1 MGADTVITV
10 IGAGLAGSEAAWQA
24 AQMGVP
30 VTLVEMR
37 PIRSTP
43 AHQTAYFAELVCSN
57 SLGGN
62 HLSSPAGALKEEMR
76 RLGSLTLAVADNVS
90 IPAGGALA
98 VDRDAFSAEITR
110 RIEAH
115 PLITIKR
122 EEADRIPVGICVV
135 ATGPLT
141 SDALAKEIQA
151 LTGAH
156 DLYFYDAAA
165 PVITLESVDAA
176 KAFWAGR
183 WGKGGADYLNCPLDK
198 EEYLAFHAAIS
209 TAQKHEGHIDEPLQ
223 FFAGCMP
230 VEEIAARGVDT
241 LRFGPMRPVGLIDP
255 RTQRRPYA
263 VVQLRRENAAGS
275 LLNMVG
281 FQTRMTWPEQRRV
294 FRMIPGLAQAEFV
307 RYGVMHRNTFLNSPR
322 ILRPTYQWR
331 GRDEL
336 FFAGQ
341 MVGVEGYM
349 ESACSGIMAGRN
361 AARLARGLALET
373 APPDTMIGALT
384 HYITSADPE
393 NFQPMNANYGL
404 LPPYPGIKGRAERK
418 QAVAQRALASLE
430 MWLAE
435 TDN

>member
-1 MGADTVITV
+1 VITV
-10 IGAGLAGSEAAWQA
+10 IGAGLAGSEAAWQS

-30 VTLVEMR
+30 VTLIEMR
-37 PIRSTP
+37 PVRSTP
-43 AHQTAYFAELVCSN
+43 AHHTADFAELVCSN

-62 HLSSPAGALKEEMR
+62 HISSPAGALKEEMR
-76 RLGSLTLAVADNVS
+76 RLGSLTLAVADTVS
-90 IPAGGALA
+90 VPAGGALA
-98 VDRDAFSAEITR
+98 VDREAFSAEVTR
-110 RIEAH
+110 RINEH
-115 PLITIKR
+115 PLIEVKR
-122 EEADRIPVGICVV
+122 EEVDRIPTGICVI

-141 SDALAKEIQA
+141 SDALANEIQT

-165 PVITLESVDAA
+165 PVITLESVDTSRT
-176 KAFWAGR
+176 FWAGR
-183 WGKGGADYLNCPLDK
+183 WGKGGADYLNLPLDK
-198 EEYLAFHAAIS
+198 DEYLAFHAAIT
-209 TAQKHEGHIDEPLQ
+209 TAQKYEGHIDEPLQ

-241 LRFGPMRPVGLIDP
+241 LRFGPMRPVGLMDP
-255 RTQRRPYA
+255 HTQRRPYA
-263 VVQLRRENAAGS
+263 VVQLRRENVAGS

-294 FRMIPGLAQAEFV
+294 FGMLPGLEQAEFV

-322 ILRPTYQWR
+322 ILHPTYQWR
-331 GRDEL
+331 GREDL

-361 AARLARGLALET
+361 AARLAKGLELLT
-373 APPDTMIGALT
+373 APQDTMIGALT
-384 HYITSADPE
+384 NYITSADPE
-393 NFQPMNANYGL
+393 HFQPMNANYGL

-418 QAVAQRALASLE
+418 QAMAQRALASLE
-430 MWLAE
+430 LWLAQIE
-435 TDN
+435 A